1 MMLYR
6 FIPALLPLLLACSAT
21 DLSSGKAADVATDV
35 AEDTSRPGL
44 EDTADG
50 GSVADTSADTAADSS
65 DTAVADTEADSTA
78 DTAADTMADSGADTA
93 SDTGTADTGSIDTS
107 GDTAVSCDE
116 GETLYAGVRLVDR
129 NGDPLEEGDLLDV
142 TIEVM
147 GSGPAT
153 AGELRL
159 ESWSIAIDADSFAGT
174 GLELSGSLVTGPRA
188 TLQTDALRPGRITGT
203 AMVVSTSELAGLTV
217 SLHRER
223 CELPRSRAA
232 AVLQAIGGGSKIPFC
247 IDAAEYRSLQVAP
260 AVTLRSTQQYLTAN
274 GARNDLFAENFIFC
288 PQAPTIVHQ
297 VELCITRAPGQ
308 TMTLAGSYAGGGQW
322 EVDDFAL
329 FETRSRGVL
338 FADGFTTQHHPGDNN
353 FWCGAL
359 GEPAGHLCPAS
370 TGCVA
375 SLREVA
381 TGRMLTPIAT
391 TEALA
396 PTLRR
401 FDDGAVHV
409 ESLLPDDG
417 RSVDLTVTALDTGI
431 EGNLG
436 PGLYLLMGP
445 P

>member
-1 MMLYR
+1 MTLQR
-6 FIPALLPLLLACSAT
+6 LIPALLPLLLACAAT
-21 DLSSGKAADVATDV
+21 DLSNGNAADVVTDTT
-35 AEDTSRPGL
+35 EDTDRPGL
-44 EDTADG
+44 NDTTSSDAP
-50 GSVADTSADTAADSS
+50 ADTSADTAADTS
-65 DTAVADTEADSTA
+65 DTAVADTAADSTA
-78 DTAADTMADSGADTA
+78 DTEADSGADTA
-93 SDTGTADTGSIDTS
+93 VDTGPADTGATDTG

-147 GSGPAT
+147 GAGPAT

-159 ESWSIAIDADSFAGT
+159 ESWSIAIDAASFVGT
-174 GLELSGSLVTGPRA
+174 GLELSGSLVTGLRA
-188 TLQTDALRPGRITGT
+188 TLQTDALVPGRITGT

-308 TMTLAGSYAGGGQW
+308 TMTLAGSYAGDSRW

>member
-1 MMLYR
+1 MTLHR
-6 FIPALLPLLLACSAT
+6 LIPALLPLLLACSAT
-21 DLSSGKAADVATDV
+21 DLSTGQAADVATDTDEDTNRPGLNDTGDTGAADTTV
-35 AEDTSRPGL
+35 DTAVEDTALDTGDTGADTNAEDT
-44 EDTADG
+44 
-50 GSVADTSADTAADSS
+50 
-65 DTAVADTEADSTA
+65 TA
-78 DTAADTMADSGADTA
+78 DTAADTAADSGIDTA
-93 SDTGTADTGSIDTS
+93 TDTGATDTG

-159 ESWSIAIDADSFAGT
+159 ESWSIAIDPASFSAT
-174 GLELSGSLVTGPRA
+174 GLALSGVSVAGPRA
-188 TLQTDALRPGRITGT
+188 TMQTDALVPGRITGT

-247 IDAAEYRSLQVAP
+247 IDGAAYRSLQVAP
-260 AVTLRSTQQYLTAN
+260 AVMLRSTQQYLTAN

-308 TMTLAGSYAGGGQW
+308 TMTLAGSYAGDSRW

>member
-1 MMLYR
+1 MTLHR
-6 FIPALLPLLLACSAT
+6 LIPALLPLLLACSAT
-21 DLSSGKAADVATDV
+21 DLSKGNAADVATDTT
-35 AEDTSRPGL
+35 EDTNRPGL
-44 EDTADG
+44 EDTAVD
-50 GSVADTSADTAADSS
+50 GSVADTASDTEIDSAADTAVDTAADTGADTTAEDTTADTAADSS
-65 DTAVADTEADSTA
+65 V
-78 DTAADTMADSGADTA
+78 
-93 SDTGTADTGSIDTS
+93 DTGTDTGATDTG

-147 GSGPAT
+147 GAGPAT

-159 ESWSIAIDADSFAGT
+159 ESWSIAIDAASFVGT
-174 GLELSGSLVTGPRA
+174 GLALNGVSVAGARA
-188 TLQTDALRPGRITGT
+188 TMQTDALVPGRITGT

-308 TMTLAGSYAGGGQW
+308 TMTLAGSYAGDSRW

>member
-1 MMLYR
+1 MTLHR
-6 FIPALLPLLLACSAT
+6 LIPALLPLLLACSAT
-21 DLSSGKAADVATDV
+21 DLSTGKAADVATDTT
-35 AEDTSRPGL
+35 EDTDRPGL
-44 EDTADG
+44 NDTTD
-50 GSVADTSADTAADSS
+50 SDETADTSADTAADTS
-65 DTAVADTEADSTA
+65 DTAVADTAADSID
-78 DTAADTMADSGADTA
+78 DTAADSGADTA
-93 SDTGTADTGSIDTS
+93 VDTGPADTGATDTG

-147 GSGPAT
+147 GAGPAT

-159 ESWSIAIDADSFAGT
+159 ESWSIAIDSASFVGT

-188 TLQTDALRPGRITGT
+188 TLQTDALVPGRITGT

-308 TMTLAGSYAGGGQW
+308 TMTLAGSYGGDAQW

>member
-1 MMLYR
+1 MTLHR
-6 FIPALLPLLLACSAT
+6 LIPALLPLLLACSAT
-21 DLSSGKAADVATDV
+21 DLSNGNAADA
-35 AEDTSRPGL
+35 G
-44 EDTADG
+44 
-50 GSVADTSADTAADSS
+50 
-65 DTAVADTEADSTA
+65 ADTEADTNRPGLNDTGDDGGAEDATA
-78 DTAADTMADSGADTA
+78 DTAAADSGASDTLEDTSGDTA
-93 SDTGTADTGSIDTS
+93 PEDTGSDTAVSDTGTDTVADTGTTDTVA
-107 GDTAVSCDE
+107 DTAVSCDE

-142 TIEVM
+142 TIEVL

-159 ESWSIAIDADSFAGT
+159 ESWSIAIDSASFAG
-174 GLELSGSLVTGPRA
+174 SGSLALSGVSVAGPRA
-188 TLQTDALRPGRITGT
+188 TIQTDALVPGRITGT
-203 AMVVSTSELAGLTV
+203 AAVVSTSELAGLTV

-247 IDAAEYRSLQVAP
+247 IDGADYRSLQVAP
-260 AVTLRSTQQYLTAN
+260 AVSLRSTQQYLTAN
-274 GARNDLFAENFIFC
+274 GARNDLMAENFIFC

-308 TMTLAGSYAGGGQW
+308 TMTLAGSYAGDARW

-329 FETRSRGVL
+329 FEVRSRGVL

-381 TGRMLTPIAT
+381 TDRMLTPIAT

>member
-1 MMLYR
+1 MTLHR
-6 FIPALLPLLLACSAT
+6 LIPALLPLLLACSAT
-21 DLSSGKAADVATDV
+21 DLSTGKAADVATDTD
-35 AEDTSRPGL
+35 EDTNRPGL
-44 EDTADG
+44 NDAGDSGAADTAVDTAVEDTALDTG
-50 GSVADTSADTAADSS
+50 IDTGADTNVEDTTADTAADSS
-65 DTAVADTEADSTA
+65 IDTDTDAT
-78 DTAADTMADSGADTA
+78 
-93 SDTGTADTGSIDTS
+93 DTG

-147 GSGPAT
+147 GAGPAT

-159 ESWSIAIDADSFAGT
+159 ESWSIAIDAASFVGM

-188 TLQTDALRPGRITGT
+188 TLQTDALVPGRITGT

-308 TMTLAGSYAGGGQW
+308 TMTLAGSYAGDSRW

>member
-1 MMLYR
+1 M
-6 FIPALLPLLLACSAT
+6 
-21 DLSSGKAADVATDV
+21 
-35 AEDTSRPGL
+35 
-44 EDTADG
+44 
-50 GSVADTSADTAADSS
+50 
-65 DTAVADTEADSTA
+65 
-78 DTAADTMADSGADTA
+78 
-93 SDTGTADTGSIDTS
+93 
-107 GDTAVSCDE
+107 
-116 GETLYAGVRLVDR
+116 
-129 NGDPLEEGDLLDV
+129 
-142 TIEVM
+142 
-147 GSGPAT
+147 
-153 AGELRL
+153 
-159 ESWSIAIDADSFAGT
+159 
-174 GLELSGSLVTGPRA
+174 
-188 TLQTDALRPGRITGT
+188 
-203 AMVVSTSELAGLTV
+203 
-217 SLHRER
+217 
-223 CELPRSRAA
+223 
-232 AVLQAIGGGSKIPFC
+232 
-247 IDAAEYRSLQVAP
+247 AP
-260 AVTLRSTQQYLTAN
+260 AVSLRSTQQYLNAN
-274 GARNDLFAENFIFC
+274 GARNDLMAENFIFC

-329 FETRSRGVL
+329 FEARSRGVL
-338 FADGFTTQHHPGDNN
+338 LADGFTTQHHPGDNN

-381 TGRMLTPIAT
+381 TGRMLTPVAT
-391 TEALA
+391 TESLA

-409 ESLLPDDG
+409 ETLLPDDG

>member
-1 MMLYR
+1 MTLHR
-6 FIPALLPLLLACSAT
+6 LIPALLPLLLACSAT
-21 DLSSGKAADVATDV
+21 DLSTGKAADVATDTEEDTNRPGLNDTGDTGAADAAV
-35 AEDTSRPGL
+35 DTAVEDTAIDTGDTGADTNAEDTTA
-44 EDTADG
+44 DTA
-50 GSVADTSADTAADSS
+50 ADTAADSS
-65 DTAVADTEADSTA
+65 IDTAT
-78 DTAADTMADSGADTA
+78 
-93 SDTGTADTGSIDTS
+93 DTG

-147 GSGPAT
+147 GAGPAT

-159 ESWSIAIDADSFAGT
+159 ESWSIAIDAASFVGT
-174 GLELSGSLVTGPRA
+174 GLELSGVSVAGPRA

-247 IDAAEYRSLQVAP
+247 IDGAAYRSLQVAP

-308 TMTLAGSYAGGGQW
+308 TMTLAGSYAGDSRW

>member
-1 MMLYR
+1 MTLHR
-6 FIPALLPLLLACSAT
+6 LIPALLPLLLACSAT
-21 DLSSGKAADVATDV
+21 DLSTGQAADVATDTDEDTNRPGLNDTGDTGAADTTV
-35 AEDTSRPGL
+35 DTAVEDTALDTGDTGADTNAEDT
-44 EDTADG
+44 
-50 GSVADTSADTAADSS
+50 
-65 DTAVADTEADSTA
+65 TA
-78 DTAADTMADSGADTA
+78 DTAADTAADSGIDTA
-93 SDTGTADTGSIDTS
+93 TDTGATDTG

-159 ESWSIAIDADSFAGT
+159 ESWSIAIDPASFSAT
-174 GLELSGSLVTGPRA
+174 GLALSGVSVAGPRA
-188 TLQTDALRPGRITGT
+188 TMQTDALVPGRITGT

-247 IDAAEYRSLQVAP
+247 IDGAAYRSLQVAP

-308 TMTLAGSYAGGGQW
+308 TMTLAGSYTGDSRW

>member
-1 MMLYR
+1 MRLSR
-6 FIPALLPLLLACSAT
+6 LTVGFLPLLFACAAT
-21 DLSSGKAADVATDV
+21 DLSSGSSSDTGGA
-35 AEDTSRPGL
+35 AEDTDRPGIN
-44 EDTADG
+44 EDAGADAAEDAPSDTGADTVEETAPDSSEADTAD
-50 GSVADTSADTAADSS
+50 TTI
-65 DTAVADTEADSTA
+65 
-78 DTAADTMADSGADTA
+78 DSGAEDTGA
-93 SDTGTADTGSIDTS
+93 DTVSDTGTTDTG
-107 GDTAVSCDE
+107 GGPVLCAE

-142 TIEVM
+142 TIEVL
-147 GSGPAT
+147 GSGPGT

-159 ESWSIAIDADSFAGT
+159 ESWSIELDPASFTGSAG
-174 GLELSGSLVTGPRA
+174 LSLSGVSVAGPRA
-188 TLQTDALRPGRITGT
+188 TMQTDALVPGRITGT
-203 AMVVSTSELAGLTV
+203 AAVVSTSELAGLTV
-217 SLHRER
+217 SLHRES

-274 GARNDLFAENFIFC
+274 GARNDLMAENFIFC

-329 FETRSRGVL
+329 FEARSRGVL
-338 FADGFTTQHHPGDNN
+338 LADGFTTQHHPGDNN

-381 TGRMLTPIAT
+381 TGRMLTPVAT
-391 TEALA
+391 TESLA

-431 EGNLG
+431 EGNLA
-436 PGLYLLMGP
+436 PGLYLLMGSP
-445 P
+445 

>member
-1 MMLYR
+1 MTLQR
-6 FIPALLPLLLACSAT
+6 LIPALLPLLLACAAT
-21 DLSSGKAADVATDV
+21 DLSNGNAADVVTDTT
-35 AEDTSRPGL
+35 EDTDRPGL
-44 EDTADG
+44 NDTTSSDAP
-50 GSVADTSADTAADSS
+50 ADTSADTAADTS
-65 DTAVADTEADSTA
+65 DTAVADTAADSID
-78 DTAADTMADSGADTA
+78 DTAADSSADTA
-93 SDTGTADTGSIDTS
+93 VDTGPADTGATDTG

-147 GSGPAT
+147 GAGPAT

-159 ESWSIAIDADSFAGT
+159 ESWSIAIDAASFVGT

-188 TLQTDALRPGRITGT
+188 TLQTDALVPGRITGT

-308 TMTLAGSYAGGGQW
+308 TMTLAGSYAGDSRW

>member
-1 MMLYR
+1 MTLHR
-6 FIPALLPLLLACSAT
+6 LIPALLPLLLACSAT
-21 DLSSGKAADVATDV
+21 DLSNGKAADVATDTDEETNRPGLNDTGAADAAV
-35 AEDTSRPGL
+35 DTAVEDTALDTGDTGADTNAEDTTA
-44 EDTADG
+44 DTA
-50 GSVADTSADTAADSS
+50 ADTAADSS
-65 DTAVADTEADSTA
+65 IDTAT
-78 DTAADTMADSGADTA
+78 
-93 SDTGTADTGSIDTS
+93 DTGATDTG

-159 ESWSIAIDADSFAGT
+159 ESWSIAIDPASFVGT

-203 AMVVSTSELAGLTV
+203 ALVVSTSELAGLTV

-247 IDAAEYRSLQVAP
+247 IDGAAYRSLQVAP

-308 TMTLAGSYAGGGQW
+308 TMTLAGSYAGDSRW

>member
-1 MMLYR
+1 MMLQR
-6 FIPALLPLLLACSAT
+6 LIPALLPLLLACSAT
-21 DLSSGKAADVATDV
+21 DLSSGTKADVGADTT
-35 AEDTSRPGL
+35 EDTDRPGL
-44 EDTADG
+44 NDTTESDAN
-50 GSVADTSADTAADSS
+50 ADTATDSS

-78 DTAADTMADSGADTA
+78 DTAADTTADSGADTA
-93 SDTGTADTGSIDTS
+93 VDTGPADTGATDTS
-107 GDTAVSCDE
+107 SDTAVSCDE

-159 ESWSIAIDADSFAGT
+159 ESWSIAIDAASFAGT

-359 GEPAGHLCPAS
+359 GEPDGHLCPAS

-381 TGRMLTPIAT
+381 TDRMLTPIAT

-396 PTLRR
+396 PALRR

>member
-1 MMLYR
+1 MTLQR
-6 FIPALLPLLLACSAT
+6 LIPALLPLLLACAAT
-21 DLSSGKAADVATDV
+21 DLSNGNAADVVTDTT
-35 AEDTSRPGL
+35 EDTDRPGL
-44 EDTADG
+44 NDTTSSDAP
-50 GSVADTSADTAADSS
+50 ADTSADTAADTS
-65 DTAVADTEADSTA
+65 DTAVADTAADSID
-78 DTAADTMADSGADTA
+78 DTAADSGADTA
-93 SDTGTADTGSIDTS
+93 VDTGPADTGATDTG

-147 GSGPAT
+147 GAGPAT

-159 ESWSIAIDADSFAGT
+159 ESWSIAIDAASFVGT

-188 TLQTDALRPGRITGT
+188 TLQTDALVPGRITGT

-308 TMTLAGSYAGGGQW
+308 TMTLAGSYAGDSRW

>member
-1 MMLYR
+1 MTLHR
-6 FIPALLPLLLACSAT
+6 LIPALLPLLLACSAT
-21 DLSSGKAADVATDV
+21 DLSNGKAADVATDTDEDTNRPGLNDTGDTGAADTAV
-35 AEDTSRPGL
+35 DTAVEDTGDTGADTNAEDT
-44 EDTADG
+44 
-50 GSVADTSADTAADSS
+50 
-65 DTAVADTEADSTA
+65 TA
-78 DTAADTMADSGADTA
+78 DTAADTADSGADTA
-93 SDTGTADTGSIDTS
+93 VDTGPADTGATDTG

-129 NGDPLEEGDLLDV
+129 NGDPLEAGDLLDV

-147 GSGPAT
+147 GAGPAT

-159 ESWSIAIDADSFAGT
+159 EIWSISIDPASFTAT
-174 GLELSGSLVTGPRA
+174 GGLALSGVSAAGPRA
-188 TLQTDALRPGRITGT
+188 TMQTDALVPGRITGT

-223 CELPRSRAA
+223 CELPRSRSA

-247 IDAAEYRSLQVAP
+247 IDGAAYRSLQVAP

-308 TMTLAGSYAGGGQW
+308 TMTLAGSYAGDSRW

-359 GEPAGHLCPAS
+359 GEPDGHLCPAS

>member
-1 MMLYR
+1 MTLQR
-6 FIPALLPLLLACSAT
+6 LIPALLPLLLACAAT
-21 DLSSGKAADVATDV
+21 DLSNGNAADVVTDTT
-35 AEDTSRPGL
+35 EDTDRPGL
-44 EDTADG
+44 NDTT
-50 GSVADTSADTAADSS
+50 GSDAPADTSADTAADTS
-65 DTAVADTEADSTA
+65 DTAVADTAADSID
-78 DTAADTMADSGADTA
+78 DTAADSGADTA
-93 SDTGTADTGSIDTS
+93 VDTGPADTGATDTG

-147 GSGPAT
+147 GAGPAT

-159 ESWSIAIDADSFAGT
+159 ESWSIAIDAASFVGT

-188 TLQTDALRPGRITGT
+188 TLQTDALVPGRITGT

-308 TMTLAGSYAGGGQW
+308 TMTLAGSYAGDSRW

>member
-1 MMLYR
+1 M
-6 FIPALLPLLLACSAT
+6 
-21 DLSSGKAADVATDV
+21 
-35 AEDTSRPGL
+35 
-44 EDTADG
+44 
-50 GSVADTSADTAADSS
+50 
-65 DTAVADTEADSTA
+65 
-78 DTAADTMADSGADTA
+78 
-93 SDTGTADTGSIDTS
+93 
-107 GDTAVSCDE
+107 
-116 GETLYAGVRLVDR
+116 
-129 NGDPLEEGDLLDV
+129 
-142 TIEVM
+142 
-147 GSGPAT
+147 
-153 AGELRL
+153 
-159 ESWSIAIDADSFAGT
+159 GT

-188 TLQTDALRPGRITGT
+188 TLQTDALVPGRITGT

-308 TMTLAGSYAGGGQW
+308 TMTLAGSYAGDSRW

>member
-1 MMLYR
+1 MMLQR
-6 FIPALLPLLLACSAT
+6 IVPALLPLLLACSAT
-21 DLSSGKAADVATDV
+21 DLSSGNAADAGADTV
-35 AEDTSRPGL
+35 EDTERPGL
-44 EDTADG
+44 NDTTDS
-50 GSVADTSADTAADSS
+50 GSNADTSVDTAADSS

-78 DTAADTMADSGADTA
+78 DTEADTSSDSGADTT
-93 SDTGTADTGSIDTS
+93 SDTGPADTGSTDTG

-129 NGDPLEEGDLLDV
+129 NGDPLQEGDLLDV
-142 TIEVM
+142 TIDVM

-159 ESWSIAIDADSFAGT
+159 ESWSIAIDAASFVGT

-188 TLQTDALRPGRITGT
+188 TLQTDALVPGRITGT
-203 AMVVSTSELAGLTV
+203 AMVVSTSELAGMTV

-308 TMTLAGSYAGGGQW
+308 TMTLAGSYAGDAQW

-338 FADGFTTQHHPGDNN
+338 FADGFSTQHHPGDNN

-359 GEPAGHLCPAS
+359 GEPAGHLCPAA

-396 PTLRR
+396 PALRR
-401 FDDGAVHV
+401 FADGAVHV

>member
-1 MMLYR
+1 MTLHR
-6 FIPALLPLLLACSAT
+6 LIPALLPLLLACSAT
-21 DLSSGKAADVATDV
+21 DLSNGTAADAGADT
-35 AEDTSRPGL
+35 AEDTDRPGL
-44 EDTADG
+44 SDATDSGTSEDTTADTEADSSDATDSG
-50 GSVADTSADTAADSS
+50 TSEDTTADTEPDTSADTSADTA
-65 DTAVADTEADSTA
+65 V
-78 DTAADTMADSGADTA
+78 
-93 SDTGTADTGSIDTS
+93 DTGSTDTATDTS
-107 GDTAVSCDE
+107 VSCDE

-159 ESWSIAIDADSFAGT
+159 ESWSIALDAASFVGT
-174 GLELSGSLVTGPRA
+174 GLELSGALVTGPRA
-188 TLQTDALRPGRITGT
+188 TLQTDALQPGRITGT
-203 AMVVSTSELAGLTV
+203 ATVVSTSELAGLTV

-260 AVTLRSTQQYLTAN
+260 AVALRSTQQYLTAN
-274 GARNDLFAENFIFC
+274 GARTDLFAENFIFC

-308 TMTLAGSYAGGGQW
+308 TMTLAGSYAGGGRW

-329 FETRSRGVL
+329 FEARSRGVL
-338 FADGFTTQHHPGDNN
+338 LADGFTTQHHPGDNN

-381 TGRMLTPIAT
+381 TGRILTPLAT